1 MREPC
6 LLKEWPRARRR
17 DRPTDDGASMNAVH
31 RRRRATMW
39 SNEIRAWILEG
50 TFDLGSRLDQQVLAE
65 QLGVSIIPVRESLRQ
80 LEAGEQRGNPAAQ
93 RGVRYPNLSLPQ
105 ISEINRIRERLEDL
119 ALRLASP
126 HLETSHFQK
135 AADLNRRMAMMPLEG
150 QTLAWSEVNRQFH
163 FMFYTPAD
171 SPLLL
176 QMINTLWDRMLLYR
190 EVNAARADN
199 RVHAV
204 DEHNEILRNVMAG
217 DIPSAA
223 RSVRKHIRRLR
234 ALHLAVPPSTR
245 QQQAAAQL
253 HRPIIH
259 EEGGG
264 AGRRAA
270 ANTQEMMIGD
280 GRHGALVDQIRL
292 LAAAAAQADDPR
304 LVDLLLDAVGVAIAG
319 RTAHAARAARS
330 SARPELRG
338 TPHGSTGCRCTRS
351 TSTTPTSRRSVSPPP
366 RLPAALVAGNS
377 ASAST
382 ARSRWCSRPDLA
394 FGLVVSIDHAEP
406 LDPGGALR
414 GRRSRRCAAASLP
427 VADPRQRGDDR

>member
-1 MREPC
+1 MPAKGVAASSSSRSSDGRSRKHE
-6 LLKEWPRARRR
+6 RR
-17 DRPTDDGASMNAVH
+17 PPATASDYV
-31 RRRRATMW
+31 

-65 QLGVSIIPVRESLRQ
+65 RLGVSIIPVRESLRQ
-80 LEAGEQRGNPAAQ
+80 LEAEGLVEILPRRGAFVA
-93 RGVRYPNLSLPQ
+93 NLSLPQ

-126 HLETSHFQK
+126 HLEASHFQK

-223 RSVRKHIRRLR
+223 RSVRKHIRRSAR
-234 ALHLAVPPSTR
+234 ALAVSEH
-245 QQQAAAQL
+245 AAA
-253 HRPIIH
+253 
-259 EEGGG
+259 
-264 AGRRAA
+264 
-270 ANTQEMMIGD
+270 D
-280 GRHGALVDQIRL
+280 GQ
-292 LAAAAAQADDPR
+292 Q
-304 LVDLLLDAVGVAIAG
+304 
-319 RTAHAARAARS
+319 
-330 SARPELRG
+330 
-338 TPHGSTGCRCTRS
+338 
-351 TSTTPTSRRSVSPPP
+351 
-366 RLPAALVAGNS
+366 
-377 ASAST
+377 
-382 ARSRWCSRPDLA
+382 
-394 FGLVVSIDHAEP
+394 
-406 LDPGGALR
+406 PG
-414 GRRSRRCAAASLP
+414 
-427 VADPRQRGDDR
+427 